1 MSFPSL
7 EDLVANSVLV
17 RLRNAIIADLKTAM
31 PFIKTVEEYGGQFS
45 GEGVKRVSASPQAI
59 YVSII
64 ASPKSRAEASGQREH
79 TVTVSLFVLSGKAGK
94 IGHDDAALAV
104 AENCAVIAHH
114 KRWGGW
120 PDGNRLEFAQDVKI
134 ARIASG
140 PLNKQGVTLIGVTW
154 QQAISLGVDRVAED
168 RQIDGSTVGT
178 VEGEVSAVRVNPEK
192 MGPQADG

>member
-1 MSFPSL
+1 MSFSQLQALVDNSL
-7 EDLVANSVLV
+7 LV

-64 ASPKSRAEASGQREH
+64 AAPKSTPEASGQREH
-79 TVTVSLFVLSGKAGK
+79 TVTVSLFVLSGKAGT

-104 AENCAVIAHH
+104 AENCAALAHN
-114 KRWGGW
+114 KRWSGW
-120 PDGNRLEFAQDVKI
+120 PDGSRLQHAQDVKI

-140 PLNKQGVTLIGVTW
+140 ALNKQGVTLIGVTW
-154 QQAISLGVDRVAED
+154 QQAVSLGVDLVKED
-168 RQIDGSTVGT
+168 RQIDGTKVG
-178 VEGEVSAVRVNPEK
+178 VVVGEVSQVRVNPEN
-192 MGPQADG
+192 MGPQTDG